1 MIRKKK
7 MNNNI
12 INQIDSFIEKTK
24 IYLKPGEKPPKGHQM
39 MRGSKGGL
47 FYDRTTGSLTEDE
60 PTYKQRQAYYKIFR
74 RDPDS
79 SWSRGDIGLRIRQG
93 LTQMK
98 NKRKFK
104 GR

>member
-1 MIRKKK
+1 MKE

-12 INQIDSFIEKTK
+12 IKQIDNFIEKSR
-24 IYLKPGEKPPKGHQM
+24 IYLKPGEKPPKGYQTT
-39 MRGSKGGL
+39 RGSKGGF
-47 FYDRTTGSLTEDE
+47 FYDRTTGSLAEDE
-60 PTYKQRQAYYKIFR
+60 PTYKQRQAYYRIFR

-93 LTQMK
+93 IAQLE
-98 NKRKFK
+98 NRRKFK